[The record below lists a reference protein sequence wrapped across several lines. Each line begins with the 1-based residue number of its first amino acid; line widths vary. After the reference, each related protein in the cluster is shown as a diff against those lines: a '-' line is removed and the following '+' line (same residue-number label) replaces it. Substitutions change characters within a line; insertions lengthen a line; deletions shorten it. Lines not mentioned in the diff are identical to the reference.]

1 MGKQAKI
8 GSYEDEFLDRLVSV
22 QERKGNLFEPGVNVM
37 EVYSLRRSL
46 RRGSTSEAV
55 NKQVPQFI
63 INLNNRWR
71 QFEAAR
77 GRRPGMSMM
86 AHYTEI
92 RLSIPTLWR
101 YSGSF

>member
-1 MGKQAKI
+1 V
-8 GSYEDEFLDRLVSV
+8 VSV
-22 QERKGNLFEPGVNVM
+22 LARRGFLFDLGVNVV
-37 EVYSLRRSL
+37 EVHSLRRSL
-46 RRGSTSEAV
+46 RRGSTSEAI
-55 NKQVPQFI
+55 NKQVPQF

-71 QFEAAR
+71 QFEAAK

-86 AHYTEI
+86 AHYMEI